1 MTTPAD
7 RYIRQLLAAE
17 AQRADRE
24 QRRRARDSRVALMV
38 ILQMNLRSSKG
49 RRS

>member
-7 RYIRQLLAAE
+7 RYIRKLLAAE
-17 AQRADRE
+17 ARRAEQE
-24 QRRRARDSRVALMV
+24 QRRRERESRAASAI
-38 ILQMNLRSSKG
+38 ILQMNLRSSKE